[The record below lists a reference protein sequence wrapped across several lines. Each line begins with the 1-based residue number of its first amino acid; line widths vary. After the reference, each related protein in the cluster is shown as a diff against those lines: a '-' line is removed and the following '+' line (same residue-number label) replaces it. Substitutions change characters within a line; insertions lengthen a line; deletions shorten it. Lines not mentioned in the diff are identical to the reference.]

1 MAYSPEVF
9 ENDVRRVARQLW
21 PSAGLSGATN
31 IDGQERDGYFETEE
45 CIYIVEA
52 TCDRKKSKAEHDA
65 TKIQKLIQ
73 KKKGGE
79 KAVVGY
85 IVTLDEPTA
94 DQRDIVMKIQNKSNV
109 KINILSFSQFQAKII
124 DVDGYLSLRK
134 EYFFGSIHNPKT
146 GKYDNNLKYV
156 DNSAYDDKSCSWNV
170 NSICESVANGG
181 KFVVIGDYGAG
192 KSMTLR
198 AIYERL
204 VGKYHERSTR
214 KFPVYINLREHQKQF
229 DIDEIL
235 ERHARKLGFE
245 NKSSLVRAW
254 NLGYCHLI
262 LDGFDEMMSTGLSA
276 KRKKMRDIR
285 HNIVRPIRDFIKSA
299 REDVGIVVAG
309 RQSYFDTAEERI
321 KSLGTSDFIELR
333 IGDFSNEH
341 VEEFLKTYGI
351 KVSLP
356 AWIPTRPLLLG
367 TLLLKGYLETG
378 STTFDPA
385 IGWDML
391 LTEIA
396 ERESKIENSGVDAE
410 AIRIFLETLATMA
423 RNTDDGL
430 GSLTYENITAAFL
443 LACEYEPDEETLV
456 LLLRLPGLG
465 YDPNDHNVRRFIDKD
480 FADACAA
487 GFLFNSLSSYNE
499 NMSKLFNDVQ
509 CHLLDVGY
517 AMFEHKC
524 KAYTQKQI
532 GALLNSCLRQENQYV
547 KSDAVM
553 LMQRLNIPIVDTVYI
568 QGVSGKVC
576 IDCEFDMHN
585 VTYADCV
592 FDSVEID
599 GVVNEPFLP
608 KFQGSYIEKV
618 DGIFESSKDLL
629 FDDNCQVFEYVDDLK
644 TTNAIMNTPLDT
656 QVKVLV
662 SILKKLYIQRGAGRL
677 ESAFLRG
684 LDTNAKRY
692 VGDILRLLQTEG
704 LAVKLAR
711 SGKEIWL
718 AEMRNFPRV
727 GKIISAPMTC
737 NDKLVSKVVQL

>member
-1 MAYSPEVF
+1 MSYSPAVF
-9 ENDVRRVARQLW
+9 EDEVRRIARQLW
-21 PSAGLSGATN
+21 PTASLSGATN

-45 CIYIVEA
+45 CIYIIEA

-65 TKIQKLIQ
+65 TKLQKVIL
-73 KKKGGE
+73 KKRGGE

-85 IVTLDEPTA
+85 LVTLDEPTA
-94 DQRDIVMKIQNKSNV
+94 DQRDVVAKIKNKHSV
-109 KINILSFSQFQAKII
+109 TINILSFSQFRAKII
-124 DVDGYLSLRK
+124 KVDEYLSLRK
-134 EYFFGSIHNPKT
+134 EYFFGSIHNPTT
-146 GKYDNNLKYV
+146 GI
-156 DNSAYDDKSCSWNV
+156 YDDKLKYIDNAAFDEMSCAWSV
-170 NSICESVANGG
+170 HDICESVANGDR
-181 KFVVIGDYGAG
+181 FVIIGDYGAG

-198 AIYERL
+198 AIYKKL
-204 VGKYHERSTR
+204 VDKYYKKATC

-245 NKSSLVRAW
+245 NKSSLVKAW

-276 KRKKMRDIR
+276 KKRKMRDIR
-285 HNIVRPIRDFIKSA
+285 YNIVKPIRDFISNA
-299 REDVGIVVAG
+299 REGVGIVVAG
-309 RQSYFDTAEERI
+309 RQSYFDTNMERA
-321 KSLGTSDFIELR
+321 KSLGTSKFKELK

-341 VEEFLKTYGI
+341 VEEFLEVYGI
-351 KVSLP
+351 DASLP

-367 TLLLKGYLETG
+367 TLLLKGYLEIG

-385 IGWDML
+385 VGWDML

-396 ERESKIENSGVDAE
+396 ERESRIESAGVDAD
-410 AIRIFLETLATMA
+410 AIRMFLETLATIA

-430 GSLTYENITAAFL
+430 GSLTYENITAAFSF
-443 LACEYEPDEETLV
+443 ACEYEPNEDTLV

-465 YDPNDHNVRRFIDKD
+465 YDPNDHNIRRFIDKD

-487 GFLFNSLSSYNE
+487 GFLFNSLSSYDE

-509 CHLLDVGY
+509 CHLLEVGY
-517 AMFEHKC
+517 AIFEHKC
-524 KAYTQKQI
+524 KEATQKQI
-532 GALLNSCLRQENQYV
+532 GALLNSCLQHDNPYV

-553 LMQRLNIPIVDTVYI
+553 LMQRLNVPIVDAVYV
-568 QGVSGKVC
+568 QGVSGRVC
-576 IDCEFDMHN
+576 INSGFDMHN

-599 GVVNEPFLP
+599 GVIDEHFLP
-608 KFQGSYIEKV
+608 KVQNSYVEKV
-618 DGIFESSKDLL
+618 DGIFEASKDLL
-629 FDDNCQVFEYVDDLK
+629 FDENCQICEYVDDLK
-644 TTNAIMNTPLDT
+644 TTNSIMNAALDT

-662 SILKKLYIQRGAGRL
+662 SILKKLYIQRGSGRL

-692 VGDILRLLQTEG
+692 VSDILRLLQTEG
-704 LAVKLAR
+704 LAVKFAR
-711 SGKEIWL
+711 SGKEIWI
-718 AEMRNFPRV
+718 AEKRNFPRV
-727 GKIISAPMTC
+727 GKIISSPKTC
-737 NDKLVSKVVQL
+737 SDKLIPRVLQL